1 MSVSDMD
8 YLREKRVPE
17 LFELLMSQVLAN
29 KPESP
34 YMFLRT
40 FLEKPLTP
48 KIIIAGPPA
57 AGKGSQCEKIVA
69 AFGVVHIS
77 TGDLLRAEVKAQT
90 ENGKKA
96 DEYMR
101 NGQLVPD
108 DLIIGMV
115 RDRLDQPDVRERGW
129 LLDGFPRTAFQAV
142 ALSKAGIVPSSF
154 ILLDVPDQ
162 VVSDRITGRRND
174 PVTGRVYHMTFNP
187 PPAKDDAILKRLEQR
202 KDDTKE
208 AIAARLV
215 SYHKN
220 LEDILDLYS
229 SVLCRVDGNRDI
241 GIVGQDVCALVR
253 DRLLK

>member
-1 MSVSDMD
+1 MSVSDKD

-34 YMFLRT
+34 YHFLRK

-57 AGKGSQCEKIVA
+57 AGKGSQCEQIVA

-96 DEYMR
+96 DAFMK

-115 RDRLDQPDVRERGW
+115 RDRLEQPDVRERGW

-142 ALSKAGIVPSSF
+142 ALNKAGVVPSCF
-154 ILLDVPDQ
+154 ILLEVPDQ
-162 VVSDRITGRRND
+162 VVTERIAGRRTD
-174 PVTGRVYHMTFNP
+174 PVTGKVYHLTNNP
-187 PPAKDDAILKRLEQR
+187 PPSNDEQLLKRLEQR
-202 KDDTKE
+202 KDDTAE
-208 AIAARLV
+208 AIGARLV

-220 LEDILDLYS
+220 LEDILDLYL
-229 SVLCRVDGNRDI
+229 SVLVRVDGSRAI
-241 GIVGQDVCALVR
+241 AAVGNDVTANIR